1 MAPGLLCSEQPT
13 RRHLGAT
20 NILNKFHNFLRLLA
34 LCGLLGGLPG
44 PALAHAIIV
53 AAQPAAGTTV
63 TGPDVDVVFTFNVR
77 IDGARSKLILTGP
90 DGGTSEIVLTPNPSP
105 AILAGRLTGL
115 VAGAYSIRWQVLA
128 TDGHITR
135 GDVPFVVAP

>member
-1 MAPGLLCSEQPT
+1 
-13 RRHLGAT
+13 
-20 NILNKFHNFLRLLA
+20 LNKFHNFLRLLA